1 MGRKAGELGEE
12 STQQA
17 AAAAVGGHL
26 REGLQPAREALGEKA
41 FIPVGAELQGGAP
54 TSEGRL
60 SVRRLSFQW
69 GQSSRE
75 GLQPARGGSR

>member
-1 MGRKAGELGEE
+1 MGRKAGEPGEE

-17 AAAAVGGHL
+17 AAAAVGG
-26 REGLQPAREALGEKA
+26 R
-41 FIPVGAELQGGAP
+41 LQGGAP
-54 TSEGRL
+54 ASEGRL

>member
-17 AAAAVGGHL
+17 AVAAVGGHL

-41 FIPVGAELQGGAP
+41 FILVAAELCGHPHCTAVQI
-54 TSEGRL
+54 
-60 SVRRLSFQW
+60 
-69 GQSSRE
+69 
-75 GLQPARGGSR
+75 